1 RGGFFK
7 YLRARQ
13 HVPGHRE
20 PLSRQVAAPIDAR
33 RARMRGDPA
42 LRIDH
47 VYLPVIPAFV
57 FVYKNFDD
65 GTQGKTILQQF
76 KTLRPIVWIDERLG
90 CDRAHPAPRVR
101 AEHADREE
109 TARDGDAEGA
119 VGAAR
124 DDRPGQAALRRTRLS
139 AKASSPTYSCSFVGL
154 MMCSSAC
161 SAKLWSMSFSR
172 REPVR
177 TTIGSRPTS
186 RFARSMAITAWP
198 WIFGMFRSSSTRS
211 GFGASAY
218 SPLRATKSSAF
229 S

>member
-1 RGGFFK
+1 PVLPAFILF
-7 YLRARQ
+7 LQ
-13 HVPGHRE
+13 DVN
-20 PLSRQVAAPIDAR
+20 DAGR
-33 RARMRGDPA
+33 IDPA
-42 LRIDH
+42 GKQVQPQGTVVRIH
-47 VYLPVIPAFV
+47 EGLGRY
-57 FVYKNFDD
+57 
-65 GTQGKTILQQF
+65 
-76 KTLRPIVWIDERLG
+76 RPDS
-90 CDRAHPAPRVR
+90 AARVR
-101 AEHADREE
+101 AEHAHRKEA
-109 TARDGDAEGA
+109 ARDCDAEGA
-119 VGAAR
+119 VSAAR

-211 GFGASAY
+211 GFGASA
-218 SPLRATKSSAF
+218 
-229 S
+229 